1 MQKRVKHA
9 ANAPVMRLFLTVG
22 ILRCLED
29 GLLFRE
35 LFIVYN
41 KINIT
46 ARLGKRQAR
55 LSEVHLIQA
64 PR

>member
-9 ANAPVMRLFLTVG
+9 ANAPEMRQFLAMD

-35 LFIVYN
+35 LSIVYN
-41 KINIT
+41 KMNIT
-46 ARLGKRQAR
+46 VRLGKRQAR
-55 LSEVHLIQA
+55 LTEEQLKQE